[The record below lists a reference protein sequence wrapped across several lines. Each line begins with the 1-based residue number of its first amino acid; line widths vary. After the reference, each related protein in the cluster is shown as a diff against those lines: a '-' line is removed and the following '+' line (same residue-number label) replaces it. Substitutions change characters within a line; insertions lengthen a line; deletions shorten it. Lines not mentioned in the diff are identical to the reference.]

1 MMMPATSKRQ
11 PRGNPGGRK
20 ATGLPGP
27 IPTAAGLPKRGRTSV
42 RKLSAAV
49 IGIMLLGSVIAM
61 GQPTEADAAGGG
73 AVSAFVAQVNALR
86 ATRGLAPLQIDGEL
100 SGVAQ
105 RWADKMAASGGIS
118 HNPSLASQVSAPWVK
133 LGENVG
139 VGPDVDSL
147 MRAFINSPAHLHNL
161 IDPDFNYIG
170 VGVTYGANGVM
181 YTTHDFMSLPDEA
194 PAPPPAPEPETA
206 PAPDPAPAASAPT
219 RSSAPEPAP
228 ASDPA
233 PQAPPPAPVAP
244 AAPQRGL
251 AVVADLRLV
260 DQ

>member
-1 MMMPATSKRQ
+1 M
-11 PRGNPGGRK
+11 
-20 ATGLPGP
+20 
-27 IPTAAGLPKRGRTSV
+27 

-61 GQPTEADAAGGG
+61 GRPTEADAAGGG

-105 RWADKMAASGGIS
+105 SWTDNMAARGDIS
-118 HNPSLASQVSAPWVK
+118 HNGAFGSQVSAPWVK

-139 VGPDVDSL
+139 VGPTVDAL
-147 MRAFINSPAHLHNL
+147 MTAFINSPGHYRNL
-161 IDPDFNYIG
+161 VDPAFNYIG
-170 VGVTYGANGVM
+170 VGVTYSDTGVM

-194 PAPPPAPEPETA
+194 PAPPPAPEPDPQPA
-206 PAPDPAPAASAPT
+206 SAPDPSPAASAPT
-219 RSSAPEPAP
+219 RSSASQSAPANVPAP
-228 ASDPA
+228 DA
-233 PQAPPPAPVAP
+233 AP
-244 AAPQRGL
+244 AAPLAPAAPERVL
-251 AVVADLRLV
+251 AVLADLRLV

>member
-1 MMMPATSKRQ
+1 M
-11 PRGNPGGRK
+11 
-20 ATGLPGP
+20 
-27 IPTAAGLPKRGRTSV
+27 

-49 IGIMLLGSVIAM
+49 IGIMLLGSVLAI
-61 GQPTEADAAGGG
+61 GRPTEAEAAGGG
-73 AVSAFVAQVNALR
+73 AVSAFVGQVNALR
-86 ATRGLAPLQIDGEL
+86 ATRGLAPLQLDGEL

-105 RWADKMAASGGIS
+105 SWSDNMAANGDIS
-118 HNPSLASQVSAPWVK
+118 HNGAFGSQVSAPWVK

-170 VGVTYGANGVM
+170 IGVTLGADGQM

-194 PAPPPAPEPETA
+194 PAPPPAPEPEPA
-206 PAPDPAPAASAPT
+206 SAPDPAPAASAPT
-219 RSSAPEPAP
+219 RSSAPPSAP

-233 PQAPPPAPVAP
+233 PEAAPPAPVVPVAP
-244 AAPQRGL
+244 AAPERVL
-251 AVVADLRLV
+251 AVLADLRLV

>member
-1 MMMPATSKRQ
+1 M
-11 PRGNPGGRK
+11 
-20 ATGLPGP
+20 
-27 IPTAAGLPKRGRTSV
+27 

-61 GQPTEADAAGGG
+61 GRPTEADAAGGG
-73 AVSAFVAQVNALR
+73 SVSAFVAQINSLR
-86 ATRGLAPLQIDGEL
+86 ATRGVAPLQIYSEL

-105 RWADKMAASGGIS
+105 SWADNMAAAGGIS
-118 HNPSLASQVSAPWVK
+118 HNGALASQVSAPWVK

-147 MRAFINSPAHLHNL
+147 MRAFINSPAHLRNL

-170 VGVTYGANGVM
+170 VGVTLGANGEI
-181 YTTHDFMSLPDEA
+181 YTTHDFMSMPDAA
-194 PAPPPAPEPETA
+194 PAPPPAPEAEPA

-219 RSSAPEPAP
+219 RSSAPQSAPASEPAP
-228 ASDPA
+228 AA
-233 PQAPPPAPVAP
+233 APPAPVAP
-244 AAPQRGL
+244 AAPERVL
-251 AVVADLRLV
+251 AVLADLRLV